1 MIQVHHFP
9 PNPTIAHFSAQGKK
23 QTIFA
28 LYHAHQVL
36 TIARL
41 IPKITLI
48 LASQFWHFTVQYLI
62 YCFLRSGTT
71 ISKCILIL
79 KVYMLHC

>member
-23 QTIFA
+23 QTIVA
-28 LYHAHQVL
+28 LCHAHQVL
-36 TIARL
+36 TIAQL

-48 LASQFWHFTVQYLI
+48 LALPVLAFYYPIFNLLFPKIWHNNF
-62 YCFLRSGTT
+62 
-71 ISKCILIL
+71 
-79 KVYMLHC
+79 